1 MFGTQC
7 TEVCLLWWRVWSH
20 CFSLPHLSLATHS
33 LALYLA
39 FPLGKNHLV
48 VLCLYSTRQNGTLLH
63 TWWIRERVAAFA
75 IINDNKKVLTGSQ
88 HEAAMKWWKVIL
100 HLLSEKDK
108 KRGEEMQEHVDLVS
122 LSLFSPP
129 RWVEFCQ
136 VRYGAVRIHAH
147 FLSYFSILPNLL

>member
-1 MFGTQC
+1 MYRGLPVMVTRMVSLLLSSPSVSSHPLSCLIFSFSFGQEPSC
-7 TEVCLLWWRVWSH
+7 CSVLVQHQAEWD
-20 CFSLPHLSLATHS
+20 LAP
-33 LALYLA
+33 YLMDQRA
-39 FPLGKNHLV
+39 
-48 VLCLYSTRQNGTLLH
+48 CCS
-63 TWWIRERVAAFA
+63 FA